1 MPADETRE
9 EGRQPSHPTV
19 RLAPDAAI
27 AARRKYLFEGVE
39 PGREVPAP
47 ILRSWERSFALGLN
61 MASRPGL
68 DLLSQQKLREA
79 QQRNE
84 ILVRAARGEM
94 EALCRDA
101 SIAVV
106 VLTDPHGLVLCRLGE
121 GEFAEKAASVAL
133 QPGAVWEEKAAGT
146 NAIGAAL
153 AERQSISVIGGE
165 HFFEAHSILSC
176 SAAPIFDPYGAIA
189 GVLDLTNASN
199 EPQALT
205 MALVNRA
212 AEQIERALFD
222 AQFRNCEQMHFHSDP
237 YLIGSPHEGSLAFEG
252 DRLVGANRNG
262 ISLLGLRLAGAR
274 RPQLRRAVHL
284 RARRHQPQS
293 VVGRLHRSDEERRG
307 LLRAPAAAASRA
319 SQLVARPTGRRR
331 AAQGSDPDADH
342 RSDSWLGR
350 TPA

>member
-9 EGRQPSHPTV
+9 NGRQSSHPSV

-27 AARRKYLFEGVE
+27 AARRKFLFEGVE
-39 PGREVPAP
+39 PGKEVPAP

-101 SIAVV
+101 SFAGVVV

-121 GEFAEKAASVAL
+121 GEFAEKAAEVAL
-133 QPGAVWEEKAAGT
+133 QPGAAWEEKAAGT
-146 NAIGAAL
+146 NAIGAVL

-284 RARRHQPQS
+284 RARP
-293 VVGRLHRSDEERRG
+293 RSATILRRTIASFRRRKARSSTLACSRG
-307 LLRAPAAAASRA
+307 LASIAAGRPPSPPPWSR
-319 SQLVARPTGRRR
+319 PKI
-331 AAQGSDPDADH
+331 
-342 RSDSWLGR
+342 
-350 TPA
+350 